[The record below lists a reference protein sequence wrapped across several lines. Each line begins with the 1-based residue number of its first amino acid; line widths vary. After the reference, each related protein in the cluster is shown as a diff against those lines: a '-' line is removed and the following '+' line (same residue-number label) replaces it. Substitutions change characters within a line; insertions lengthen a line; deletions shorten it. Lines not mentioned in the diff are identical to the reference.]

1 MKKVP
6 KLRILVS
13 LVMMAALVALTVVPV
28 LAQPPVTSPLI
39 GSVKIDNVNAPVG
52 TKVDVFVGTETTARA
67 LVTTTVLGQYDV
79 VVMGAA
85 ADVGKALIFKVNN
98 MAATTT
104 PVSPTFASYQPQVV
118 NLAAT
123 TVSYTLT
130 VTISPSGSGTVTR
143 NPDLAGYS
151 ANAVVTLT
159 ANPGAG
165 YTFSSWSGT
174 NNNAINPTTVT
185 INANKS
191 VTATFV
197 ATYTLTVTV
206 SGSGSVT
213 KNPDLAAYPA
223 GTVVTLTANPGA
235 GYAFSSWSGA
245 VTGTANPTTVTMN
258 SNKSVTAT
266 FVKYPVLLWW
276 LNNR

>member
-28 LAQPPVTSPLI
+28 LAQPPVTSPLS
-39 GSVKIDNVNAPVG
+39 GSVKIDNVNAAVG
-52 TKVDVFVGTETTARA
+52 TKVDVFVVTETTARA
-67 LVTTTVLGQYDV
+67 SVNTTAVGHYEV
-79 VVMGAA
+79 VVTGAA
-85 ADVGKALIFKVNN
+85 GDVGKALSFKVNN
-98 MAATTT
+98 LAATTT
-104 PVSPTFASYQPQVV
+104 PASPTFKSYQPQVV

-123 TVSYTLT
+123 TVVNYTLIIA
-130 VTISPSGSGTVTR
+130 VSP
-143 NPDLAGYS
+143 AG
-151 ANAVVTLT
+151 
-159 ANPGAG
+159 G
-165 YTFSSWSGT
+165 
-174 NNNAINPTTVT
+174 
-185 INANKS
+185 
-191 VTATFV
+191 
-197 ATYTLTVTV
+197 
-206 SGSGSVT
+206 GSVT

-276 LNNR
+276 LTNR

>member
-67 LVTTTVLGQYDV
+67 LVTTTAVGYYEV
-79 VVMGAA
+79 VVFGAA
-85 ADVGKALIFKVNN
+85 ADVGKALSFKVNN
-98 MAATTT
+98 LAATTT
-104 PVSPTFASYQPQVV
+104 PASPTFKSYEPQVV

-130 VTISPSGSGTVTR
+130 VTISPSGSG
-143 NPDLAGYS
+143 
-151 ANAVVTLT
+151 
-159 ANPGAG
+159 
-165 YTFSSWSGT
+165 
-174 NNNAINPTTVT
+174 
-185 INANKS
+185 
-191 VTATFV
+191 
-197 ATYTLTVTV
+197 
-206 SGSGSVT
+206 SVT
-213 KNPDLAAYPA
+213 KSPDLAAYPA

-235 GYAFSSWSGA
+235 GYTFSSWSGA
-245 VTGTANPTTVTMN
+245 VTGSTNPTTVTMN

-276 LNNR
+276 LTNR

>member
-52 TKVDVFVGTETTARA
+52 TTVDVFVGTETTERA
-67 LVTTTVLGQYDV
+67 STTTTIVGKYDV

-85 ADVGKALIFKVNN
+85 SDVGKALSFKVNTN
-98 MAATTT
+98 LAATTT
-104 PVSPTFASYQPQVV
+104 PASPTFANYQPQVV
-118 NLAAT
+118 DLAAT

-143 NPDLAGYS
+143 NPDLAAYP

-159 ANPGAG
+159 ANPA
-165 YTFSSWSGT
+165 
-174 NNNAINPTTVT
+174 
-185 INANKS
+185 
-191 VTATFV
+191 
-197 ATYTLTVTV
+197 
-206 SGSGSVT
+206 
-213 KNPDLAAYPA
+213 
-223 GTVVTLTANPGA
+223 A
-235 GYAFSSWSGA
+235 GYAFSSWSGD

-258 SNKSVTAT
+258 SNKSVTANFT
-266 FVKYPVLLWW
+266 PAVVVGKYAVLFWW
-276 LNNR
+276 LTNR

>member
-13 LVMMAALVALTVVPV
+13 LVMMAALVALIVVPV
-28 LAQPPVTSPLI
+28 LAQPVTSPLS
-39 GSVKIDNVNAPVG
+39 GSVTIDGVNAPVG

-67 LVTTTVLGQYDV
+67 TVTTTAVGYYEV
-79 VVMGAA
+79 VVFGAA
-85 ADVGKALIFKVNN
+85 ADVGKALSFKVNN
-98 MAATTT
+98 LAATTT
-104 PVSPTFASYQPQVV
+104 PASPTFKSYQPQVV

-151 ANAVVTLT
+151 
-159 ANPGAG
+159 
-165 YTFSSWSGT
+165 
-174 NNNAINPTTVT
+174 
-185 INANKS
+185 
-191 VTATFV
+191 
-197 ATYTLTVTV
+197 
-206 SGSGSVT
+206 
-213 KNPDLAAYPA
+213 A

-266 FVKYPVLLWW
+266 FTPAVVVGKYAVLLWW
-276 LNNR
+276 LTNR

>member
-1 MKKVP
+1 M
-6 KLRILVS
+6 I
-13 LVMMAALVALTVVPV
+13 AALVALTVVPV

-123 TVSYTLT
+123 TVVNYYTLT
-130 VTISPSGSGTVTR
+130 IAVSPG
-143 NPDLAGYS
+143 
-151 ANAVVTLT
+151 
-159 ANPGAG
+159 
-165 YTFSSWSGT
+165 
-174 NNNAINPTTVT
+174 
-185 INANKS
+185 
-191 VTATFV
+191 
-197 ATYTLTVTV
+197 
-206 SGSGSVT
+206 GSGSVT
-213 KNPDLAAYPA
+213 KSPDMAAYPA

-266 FVKYPVLLWW
+266 FTPAVVVGKYAVLLWW
-276 LNNR
+276 LTNR

>member
-13 LVMMAALVALTVVPV
+13 LVMMAALVALIVVPV
-28 LAQPPVTSPLI
+28 LAQPVTSPLS
-39 GSVKIDNVNAPVG
+39 GSVTIDGVNAPVG

-67 LVTTTVLGQYDV
+67 TVTTTAVGYYEV
-79 VVMGAA
+79 VVYGAD
-85 ADVGKALIFKVNN
+85 ADAGKALSFKVNN
-98 MAATTT
+98 LTTT
-104 PVSPTFASYQPQVV
+104 PSPASPTFVNYQSQVV
-118 NLAAT
+118 DLAAT

-130 VTISPSGSGTVTR
+130 VTISPAGSGTVTR

-151 ANAVVTLT
+151 
-159 ANPGAG
+159 
-165 YTFSSWSGT
+165 
-174 NNNAINPTTVT
+174 
-185 INANKS
+185 
-191 VTATFV
+191 
-197 ATYTLTVTV
+197 
-206 SGSGSVT
+206 
-213 KNPDLAAYPA
+213 A

-276 LNNR
+276 LTNR

>member
-1 MKKVP
+1 
-6 KLRILVS
+6 
-13 LVMMAALVALTVVPV
+13 MMAALVALTVVPV

-67 LVTTTVLGQYDV
+67 SVTTTVLGQYEV
-79 VVMGAA
+79 VVFGAA
-85 ADVGKALIFKVNN
+85 ADVGKALSFKVNN
-98 MAATTT
+98 LAATTT
-104 PVSPTFASYQPQVV
+104 PASPTFKSYQPQVV

-123 TVSYTLT
+123 TVVNYYTLT
-130 VTISPSGSGTVTR
+130 IAVSPGGSGSVTKS
-143 NPDLAGYS
+143 PDLAGYS

-185 INANKS
+185 
-191 VTATFV
+191 
-197 ATYTLTVTV
+197 
-206 SGSGSVT
+206 
-213 KNPDLAAYPA
+213 
-223 GTVVTLTANPGA
+223 
-235 GYAFSSWSGA
+235 
-245 VTGTANPTTVTMN
+245 MN

-276 LNNR
+276 LTNR